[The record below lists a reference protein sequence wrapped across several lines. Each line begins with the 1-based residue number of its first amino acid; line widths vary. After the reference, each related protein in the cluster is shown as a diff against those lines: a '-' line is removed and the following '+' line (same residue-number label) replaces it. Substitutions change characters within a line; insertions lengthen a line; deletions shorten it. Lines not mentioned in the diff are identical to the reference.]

1 MIAVG
6 ACGSREFTVLGNVV
20 NVAFRLNSVGN
31 ECGKD
36 LLTGEATAKHLEGY
50 FELEKL
56 GLRAVKGRSEKV
68 TVDTLA

>member
-20 NVAFRLNSVGN
+20 NVAFRLNSVGS

-36 LLTGEATAKHLEGY
+36 LLAGRLRRNTGRLFRIREAGFARG
-50 FELEKL
+50 
-56 GLRAVKGRSEKV
+56 
-68 TVDTLA
+68 

>member
-20 NVAFRLNSVGN
+20 NVAFRLNSVGS

-36 LLTGEATAKHLEGY
+36 LLIREATAKHW
-50 FELEKL
+50 
-56 GLRAVKGRSEKV
+56 KV
-68 TVDTLA
+68 ISN